1 MYDINA
7 LSQRIDAVNKQI
19 TAVNIERNRNIGKRE
34 ALERQYEA
42 LTAEYKEKYGV
53 SLTAENL
60 AAEVKAVT
68 EEKNAEVEKIEKALQ
83 CISAGQFDEA
93 EFILTGK
100 HTEVE
105 KNVGINGEAVVAQS
119 EPAQPKVLDTP
130 ITAETGVSENVT
142 VASTATQSFETVE
155 PAVSAPPFVG
165 VAREESVT
173 PPSFAEP
180 TPPVSTPP
188 VATPPVATPPVSTPP
203 SSVPNT
209 ASAVSE
215 DIPVAPPVF
224 GKESPMGAMAGFTKP
239 AQGVPLTMP
248 STDEVAPPTPPT
260 GSKPTS
266 FGAIFGG
273 TAFLGK

>member
-42 LTAEYKEKYGV
+42 LTTEYKEKYGV

-60 AAEVKAVT
+60 AAEVKTVT
-68 EEKNAEVEKIEKALQ
+68 EEKNAEVEKVEKALQ

-119 EPAQPKVLDTP
+119 EPAQPKVLDTS
-130 ITAETGVSENVT
+130 ITAETGVSEDVA
-142 VASTATQSFETVE
+142 VASAVTQSFETVE
-155 PAVSAPPFVG
+155 PAISAPPFVG

-173 PPSFAEP
+173 PPSFPEP
-180 TPPVSTPP
+180 TPP
-188 VATPPVATPPVSTPP
+188 VATPPVATPP
-203 SSVPNT
+203 SSVPHT
-209 ASAVSE
+209 ATAVSE
-215 DIPVAPPVF
+215 DVPVAPPVF

-248 STDEVAPPTPPT
+248 STEEVAPPTPPT
-260 GSKPTS
+260 GNKPTS

>member
-130 ITAETGVSENVT
+130 ITAEPGVSENVT

-165 VAREESVT
+165 VTREESVT

-180 TPPVSTPP
+180 APP
-188 VATPPVATPPVSTPP
+188 VATPP

-209 ASAVSE
+209 ASTVSE